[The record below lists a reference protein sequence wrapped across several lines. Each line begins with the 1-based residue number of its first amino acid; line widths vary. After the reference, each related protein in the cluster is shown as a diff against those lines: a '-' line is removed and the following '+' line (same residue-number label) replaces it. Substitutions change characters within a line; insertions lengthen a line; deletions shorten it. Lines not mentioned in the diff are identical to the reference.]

1 MRLNK
6 AAAVFLLSCWFSIFS
21 GIRAEGLSTGVKA
34 PDFRLPLA
42 GSGGESG
49 LSDFLN
55 KKIVIVHF
63 WKSR

>member
-1 MRLNK
+1 MAL
-6 AAAVFLLSCWFSIFS
+6 AAVLLSCCLGLFS
-21 GIRAEGLSTGVKA
+21 GIRAEGLSVGAKA

-42 GSGGESG
+42 GATGEIG